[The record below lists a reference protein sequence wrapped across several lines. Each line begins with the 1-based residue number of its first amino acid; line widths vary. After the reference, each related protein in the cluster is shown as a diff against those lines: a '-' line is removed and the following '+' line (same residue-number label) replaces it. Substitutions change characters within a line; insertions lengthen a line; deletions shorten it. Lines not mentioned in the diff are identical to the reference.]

1 MEVGEGIVLNASKV
15 LKGVREGRVPQTER
29 VACINA
35 VKRK

>member
-1 MEVGEGIVLNASKV
+1 MNGGGRRDCFKCKV

-29 VACINA
+29 VACINT